1 MNLFKN
7 KISRNVIASV
17 AKQSLVAL
25 TLAGM
30 LAACGDDS
38 SSNASGDEPTS
49 SSSAEIVITVKDNA
63 KAADAK
69 SSSSKKKDKSSS
81 SVKDD
86 DESSSSSKKEDKKSS
101 SSKKVEKQEESKY
114 LLSFMMETSQFVGI
128 APLSANQKKVVKDFI
143 EAPNAGSVAYF
154 NGSVY
159 VLATDD
165 AMNST
170 LSRYEVKDL
179 KMADKPAA
187 TAKFTGTNAIAMKF
201 FRTEDSKG
209 KLYVEQALG
218 DAITVVDVKTLKTVK
233 TIDLSDYLD
242 EESGAMSTVP
252 GSAVID
258 GHKMYVSL
266 NQFVDFTNLIAGPRG
281 SVAIIDLDAD
291 EVEKVIYTDQVAA
304 LGGMDD
310 MNGTA
315 SFVDEKGDIYFYSN
329 ASYSFIEGYQEGWVR
344 IKKGKSEFDKN
355 WVFRMHDAAYNG
367 KKTNNNSLMVG
378 GTYIGDGKF
387 FGFFG
392 NFADPT
398 NFNNFEWEFVV
409 VNVYEKTVEKV
420 KGLTPT
426 IPWFAPSIHRDAD
439 DKSVLVGHADS
450 KGGGIYRYDI
460 ASGKVTKEMD
470 VTTGTAYYI
479 VPIAD

>member
-7 KISRNVIASV
+7 KIMMALAS
-17 AKQSLVAL
+17 ASLVF
-25 TLAGM
+25 G
-30 LAACGDDS
+30 LAACDDS
-38 SSNASGDEPTS
+38 SSASTDEPTS
-49 SSSAEIVITVKDNA
+49 SSSVEKTKD
-63 KAADAK
+63 KSSSSKGK
-69 SSSSKKKDKSSS
+69 SSSSKKESKSSSSSKADDKSSS
-81 SVKDD
+81 S
-86 DESSSSSKKEDKKSS
+86 KE
-101 SSKKVEKQEESKY
+101 EKQEESKY
-114 LLSFMMETSQFVGI
+114 VLSFIMETSQFVGI
-128 APLSANQKKVVKDFI
+128 APLSADQKKVVKDFI

-159 VLATDD
+159 ILATDD

-170 LSRYEVKDL
+170 LSRYEVDDDY

-201 FRTEDSKG
+201 LHTEKSDG

-218 DAITVVDVKTLKTVK
+218 DAITVVDIKTPKTVK
-233 TIDLSDYLD
+233 TIDLSGYLD

-252 GSAVID
+252 GSAVIKGD
-258 GHKMYVSL
+258 KMYVSL

-281 SVAIIDLDAD
+281 SVAIIDLNAD
-291 EVEKVIYTDQVAA
+291 EVEKVIYTDKVAA

-315 SFVDEKGDIYFYSN
+315 SFVDENGDIYFYSN

-344 IKKGKSEFDKN
+344 IKSGESEFDTS
-355 WVFRMHDAAYNG
+355 WVFRKHDAAYDG

-398 NFNNFEWEFVV
+398 NFNNYEWEFVV
-409 VNVYEKTVEKV
+409 VDVYKKTVEKV

-426 IPWFAPSIHRDAD
+426 IPGFAPSIHLDAD
-439 DKSVLVGHADS
+439 GKSVLVGHADS
-450 KGGGIYRYDI
+450 KGGAIYRYDI

-479 VPIAD
+479 VPIVDYFYDVRRCCNAK

>member
-7 KISRNVIASV
+7 KIMMALAS
-17 AKQSLVAL
+17 ASLVF
-25 TLAGM
+25 G
-30 LAACGDDS
+30 LAACDDS
-38 SSNASGDEPTS
+38 SSASTDEPTS
-49 SSSAEIVITVKDNA
+49 SSSVEKTKD
-63 KAADAK
+63 KSSSSKGK
-69 SSSSKKKDKSSS
+69 SSSSKKESKSSSSSKADDKSSS
-81 SVKDD
+81 S
-86 DESSSSSKKEDKKSS
+86 KE
-101 SSKKVEKQEESKY
+101 EKQEESKY
-114 LLSFMMETSQFVGI
+114 VLSFIMETSQFVGI
-128 APLSANQKKVVKDFI
+128 APLSADQKKVVKDFI

-159 VLATDD
+159 ILATDD

-170 LSRYEVKDL
+170 LSRYEVDDDY

-201 FRTEDSKG
+201 LHTEKSDG

-218 DAITVVDVKTLKTVK
+218 DAITVVDIKTLKTVK
-233 TIDLSDYLD
+233 TIDLSGYLD

-252 GSAVID
+252 GSAVIKGD
-258 GHKMYVSL
+258 KMYVSL

-281 SVAIIDLDAD
+281 SVAIIDLNAD
-291 EVEKVIYTDQVAA
+291 EVEKVIYTDKVAA

-315 SFVDEKGDIYFYSN
+315 SFVDENGDIYFYSN

-344 IKKGKSEFDKN
+344 IKSGESEFDTS
-355 WVFRMHDAAYNG
+355 WVFRMHDAAYDG

-398 NFNNFEWEFVV
+398 NFNNYEWEFVV
-409 VNVYEKTVEKV
+409 VDVYKKTVEKV

-426 IPWFAPSIHRDAD
+426 IPWFAPSIHLDAD
-439 DKSVLVGHADS
+439 GKSVLVGHADS
-450 KGGGIYRYDI
+450 KGGAIYRYDI

-479 VPIAD
+479 VPVVEIYVDVIRCCNAK

>member
-7 KISRNVIASV
+7 KIMMAVAS
-17 AKQSLVAL
+17 ASLVF
-25 TLAGM
+25 G
-30 LAACGDDS
+30 LAACDDS
-38 SSNASGDEPTS
+38 SSASSDEPAS
-49 SSSAEIVITVKDNA
+49 SSSVE
-63 KAADAK
+63 
-69 SSSSKKKDKSSS
+69 KDKSSS
-81 SVKDD
+81 S
-86 DESSSSSKKEDKKSS
+86 EKEEPKSS
-101 SSKKVEKQEESKY
+101 SSVKEEDKSSSSEEEKQEETKY

-128 APLSANQKKVVKDFI
+128 APLSADQKKIVKDFI
-143 EAPNAGSVAYF
+143 EAPNTGSVAYF

-170 LSRYEVKDL
+170 LARYEVDNDY
-179 KMADKPAA
+179 KMADKAAA

-201 FRTEDSKG
+201 LHTNGLDG
-209 KLYVEQALG
+209 KLYVEQALD
-218 DAITVVDVKTLKTVK
+218 DAITVVDIKTLETVK
-233 TIDLSDYLD
+233 TIDLSEYLD
-242 EESGAMSTVP
+242 EESGAISTVP

-258 GHKMYVSL
+258 GKKMYVSL
-266 NQFVDFTNLIAGPRG
+266 NQFVDFNNLIAGPRG
-281 SVAIIDLDAD
+281 SVAIIDLNKD

-344 IKKGKSEFDKN
+344 IKSGESEFDKD
-355 WVFRMHDAAYNG
+355 WVFRMHDAAYDG
-367 KKTNNNSLMVG
+367 KESNNNSLMVG
-378 GTYIGDGKF
+378 GTYMGDGKF

-398 NFNNFEWEFVV
+398 NFNNYEWEFVV
-409 VNVYEKTVEKV
+409 VDVYKKTVEKV
-420 KGLTPT
+420 NGLTPT
-426 IPWFAPSIHRDAD
+426 IPWFAPSIHLDYD
-439 DKSVLVGHADS
+439 GKSVLVGHADS
-450 KGGGIYRYDI
+450 KGGAIYRYDI
-460 ASGKVTKEMD
+460 ASGKVSKEMD

-479 VPIAD
+479 VPVVEYYLDIK

>member
-7 KISRNVIASV
+7 KIMMALAS
-17 AKQSLVAL
+17 ASLVFGL
-25 TLAGM
+25 T
-30 LAACGDDS
+30 ACDDS
-38 SSNASGDEPTS
+38 SSASTDEPTS
-49 SSSAEIVITVKDNA
+49 SSSVEKTKD
-63 KAADAK
+63 KSSSSKGK
-69 SSSSKKKDKSSS
+69 SSSSKKESKSSSSSKADDKSSS
-81 SVKDD
+81 S
-86 DESSSSSKKEDKKSS
+86 KE
-101 SSKKVEKQEESKY
+101 EKQEESKY
-114 LLSFMMETSQFVGI
+114 VLSFIMETSQFVGI
-128 APLSANQKKVVKDFI
+128 APLSADQKKVVKDFI

-159 VLATDD
+159 ILATDD

-170 LSRYEVKDL
+170 LSRYEVDDDY

-201 FRTEDSKG
+201 LPTEKSDG

-218 DAITVVDVKTLKTVK
+218 DAITVVDIKTLKTVK
-233 TIDLSDYLD
+233 TIDLSGYLD

-252 GSAVID
+252 GSAVIKGD
-258 GHKMYVSL
+258 KMYVSL

-281 SVAIIDLDAD
+281 SVAIIDLNAD
-291 EVEKVIYTDQVAA
+291 EVEKVIYTDKVAA

-315 SFVDEKGDIYFYSN
+315 SFVDENGDIYFYSN

-344 IKKGKSEFDKN
+344 IKSGESEFDTS
-355 WVFRMHDAAYNG
+355 WVFRMHDAAYDG

-398 NFNNFEWEFVV
+398 NFNNYEWEFVV
-409 VNVYEKTVEKV
+409 VDVYKKTVEKV

-426 IPWFAPSIHRDAD
+426 IPWFAPSIHLDAD
-439 DKSVLVGHADS
+439 GKSVLVGHADS
-450 KGGGIYRYDI
+450 KGGAIYRYDI

-479 VPIAD
+479 VPVVEIYVDVIRCCNAK

>member
-7 KISRNVIASV
+7 KIMMALAS
-17 AKQSLVAL
+17 ASLVF
-25 TLAGM
+25 G
-30 LAACGDDS
+30 LAACDDS
-38 SSNASGDEPTS
+38 SSASTDEPTS
-49 SSSAEIVITVKDNA
+49 SSSVEKTKD
-63 KAADAK
+63 KSSSSKGK
-69 SSSSKKKDKSSS
+69 SSSSKKESKSSSSSKADDKSSS
-81 SVKDD
+81 S
-86 DESSSSSKKEDKKSS
+86 KE
-101 SSKKVEKQEESKY
+101 EKQEESKY
-114 LLSFMMETSQFVGI
+114 VLSFIMETSQFVGI
-128 APLSANQKKVVKDFI
+128 APLSADQKKVVKDFI

-159 VLATDD
+159 ILATDD

-170 LSRYEVKDL
+170 LSRYEVDDDY

-201 FRTEDSKG
+201 LHTEKSDG

-218 DAITVVDVKTLKTVK
+218 DAITVVDIKTLKTVK
-233 TIDLSDYLD
+233 TIDLSGYLD

-252 GSAVID
+252 GSAVIKGD
-258 GHKMYVSL
+258 KMYVSL

-281 SVAIIDLDAD
+281 SVAIIDLNAD
-291 EVEKVIYTDQVAA
+291 EVEKVIYTDKVAA

-315 SFVDEKGDIYFYSN
+315 SFVDENGDIYFYSN

-344 IKKGKSEFDKN
+344 IKSGESEFDTS
-355 WVFRMHDAAYNG
+355 WVFRMHDAAYDG

-378 GTYIGDGKF
+378 GTYIGDCKF

-398 NFNNFEWEFVV
+398 NFNNYEWEFVV
-409 VNVYEKTVEKV
+409 VDVYKKTVEKV

-426 IPWFAPSIHRDAD
+426 IPWFAPSIHLDAD
-439 DKSVLVGHADS
+439 GKSVLVGHADS
-450 KGGGIYRYDI
+450 KGGAIYRYDI

-479 VPIAD
+479 VPVVEIYVDVIRCCNAK

>member
-7 KISRNVIASV
+7 KILMALAS
-17 AKQSLVAL
+17 ASLVF
-25 TLAGM
+25 G
-30 LAACGDDS
+30 LAACDDS
-38 SSNASGDEPTS
+38 SSASADEPTS
-49 SSSAEIVITVKDNA
+49 SSSVEKEKDKSSSSKA
-63 KAADAK
+63 KDK
-69 SSSSKKKDKSSS
+69 SSSSKKEEKSSS

-86 DESSSSSKKEDKKSS
+86 AKSS
-101 SSKKVEKQEESKY
+101 SSVKEDDKSGSSVEEKKEESKY

-128 APLSANQKKVVKDFI
+128 APLSADQKKIVKDFI
-143 EAPNAGSVAYF
+143 EAPNAGSVAYWG
-154 NGSVY
+154 GSVY

-170 LSRYEVKDL
+170 LSRYEIKDDG
-179 KMADKPAA
+179 KMADKPVA

-201 FRTEDSKG
+201 YNDRKM
-209 KLYVEQALG
+209 YVEQAMG
-218 DAITVVDVKTLKTVK
+218 DAITAVDVESLKTIK
-233 TIDLSDYLD
+233 TIDLSGYID
-242 EESGAMSTVP
+242 EESGALSTVP
-252 GSAVID
+252 GSAVIKEN
-258 GHKMYVSL
+258 KMYVSL
-266 NQFVDFTNLIAGPRG
+266 NQFVDFTNMIAGPRG
-281 SVAIIDLDAD
+281 SVAVIDLESD
-291 EVEKVIYTDQVAA
+291 EVETVVYTDQVAA

-329 ASYSFIEGYQEGWVR
+329 ASYSFVEGYKEGWVR
-344 IKKGKSEFDKN
+344 IKSGESEFDKD
-355 WVFRMHDAAYNG
+355 WVFRMHDAAYDG

-378 GTYIGDGKF
+378 GTYMGNGKF

-392 NFADPT
+392 TFADPT
-398 NFNNFEWEFVV
+398 NFNNYEWEFVV
-409 VNVYEKTVEKV
+409 VDVYKKTVEKV

-439 DKSVLVGHADS
+439 GKSVLVGHADS
-450 KGGGIYRYDI
+450 KGGAIYRYDI

-479 VPIAD
+479 VPLYSEFRIVY

>member
-7 KISRNVIASV
+7 KIMMALAS
-17 AKQSLVAL
+17 ASLVF
-25 TLAGM
+25 G
-30 LAACGDDS
+30 LAACDDS
-38 SSNASGDEPTS
+38 SSASTDEPTS
-49 SSSAEIVITVKDNA
+49 SSSVEKT
-63 KAADAK
+63 
-69 SSSSKKKDKSSS
+69 KDKSSS
-81 SVKDD
+81 SKGKSSSYKK
-86 DESSSSSKKEDKKSS
+86 ESKSSSSSKADDKSS
-101 SSKKVEKQEESKY
+101 SSKEEKQEESKY
-114 LLSFMMETSQFVGI
+114 VLSFIMETSQFVGI
-128 APLSANQKKVVKDFI
+128 APLSADQKKVVKDFI

-159 VLATDD
+159 ILATDD

-170 LSRYEVKDL
+170 LSRYEVDDDY

-201 FRTEDSKG
+201 LHTEKSDG

-218 DAITVVDVKTLKTVK
+218 DAITVVDIKTLKTVK
-233 TIDLSDYLD
+233 TIDLSGYLD

-252 GSAVID
+252 GSAVIKGD
-258 GHKMYVSL
+258 KMYVSL

-281 SVAIIDLDAD
+281 SVAIIDLNAD
-291 EVEKVIYTDQVAA
+291 EVEKVIYTDKVAA

-315 SFVDEKGDIYFYSN
+315 SFVDENGDIYFYSN

-344 IKKGKSEFDKN
+344 IKSGESEFDTS
-355 WVFRMHDAAYNG
+355 WVFRMHDAAYDG

-398 NFNNFEWEFVV
+398 NFNNYEWEFVV
-409 VNVYEKTVEKV
+409 VDVYKKTVEKV

-426 IPWFAPSIHRDAD
+426 IPWFAPSIHLDAD
-439 DKSVLVGHADS
+439 GKSVLVGHADS
-450 KGGGIYRYDI
+450 KGGAIYRYDI

-479 VPIAD
+479 VPVVEIYVDVIRCCNAK